1 MFDGGDDTDVK
12 EFKNWVYGDED
23 TREAWERHTLLQNVA
38 CGPNIWFVPLSH

>member
-38 CGPNIWFVPLSH
+38 VAPTFGLSP